1 MRLLLIEFPAIDPY
15 KSFELVLISDCLAVT
30 FLLLIVPP
38 LIGSSCNEPLDID
51 LAGRDISLMED
62 VAF

>member
-1 MRLLLIEFPAIDPY
+1 MDIELPAIEPY
-15 KSFELVLISDCLAVT
+15 KSLEFVLISDCLVVT
-30 FLLLIVPP
+30 FLLLMVPP
-38 LIGSSCNEPLDID
+38 LIGSAGNEPLDID